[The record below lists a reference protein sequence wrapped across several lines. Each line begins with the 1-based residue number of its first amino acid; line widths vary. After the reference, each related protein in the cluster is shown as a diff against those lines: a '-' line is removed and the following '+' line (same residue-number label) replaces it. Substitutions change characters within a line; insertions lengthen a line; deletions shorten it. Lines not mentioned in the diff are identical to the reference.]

1 MVSPTERH
9 SRNHPVGR
17 TSRSAFLP
25 PGGAARKPSRLI
37 ENMARRDRFSCE
49 RFSNVRRGKKADR
62 EVRPTR
68 APRQFK
74 AAAA

>member
-1 MVSPTERH
+1 
-9 SRNHPVGR
+9 
-17 TSRSAFLP
+17 
-25 PGGAARKPSRLI
+25 
-37 ENMARRDRFSCE
+37 MARRDRSICE